1 MQKSR
6 FMYEK
11 CFLTHIDKKRKAL
24 IVKSG
29 YQNSSGDMPGGIKNF
44 FLNGNEIIQGLL
56 VGKIVSGGVIQMRK
70 LLLIENFLRF

>member
-1 MQKSR
+1 
-6 FMYEK
+6 MYEK